1 MTHTEIANKYLELKH
16 ANAFIYGFT
25 VDGYIYYTVEK
36 SLVYTPSVASR
47 GYGNS
52 LRFRPTKAQKL
63 EMLKNAVMVC
73 EKTEFATM
81 CNNSKYNKGEIFEKL
96 IHDINGLEWVK
107 DSNPFYNSDDIVING
122 IGYEIKFEGATFTNE
137 KIINNILARV

>member
-1 MTHTEIANKYLELKH
+1 MTHTEISNKYLELKH
-16 ANAFIYGFT
+16 AKAFIYGFT
-25 VDGYIYYTVEK
+25 VDGYIYYTIEK

-63 EMLKNAVMVC
+63 EMLKNAVMIS
-73 EKTEFATM
+73 EKTEFTTM

-96 IHDINGLEWVK
+96 VHDINGLEWVK